1 MYSRALQAPIR
12 KVPDMSTSRK
22 SGFTLVELV
31 LVIAII
37 AMISV
42 LAIGKYAGVRDASK
56 AKLNLANFS
65 RIGASVDTF
74 VALNDGALDRLDSL
88 LYYGTSTDGSNA
100 ANMSSSISARLT
112 SDLTNG
118 VVLNPALCTDTS
130 GYGISSG
137 GLLCPY
143 YLSAA
148 DVAALRNHLG
158 LKYAMYGTDGT
169 HFLEGDDGAWAEGSV
184 SDPARVSSVAKA
196 LTNGLCVACVN
207 PGAFSGTT
215 PNGCNVY
222 QACGQD
228 VRYTP
233 QGKILIDGDQA
244 NKHNAQSAFDALD
257 AGPGILLAFGLG
269 ESASIVG
276 NNKAGLDHAPV
287 CPLVSD
293 PREYNYY
300 LVLVRLRTNESG
312 VRIAEYAGLVDSMGN
327 TVSMARALAK

>member
-1 MYSRALQAPIR
+1 
-12 KVPDMSTSRK
+12 MSTSRR

-65 RIGASVDTF
+65 RIGSAVDTF

-88 LYYGTSTDGSNA
+88 LYYGAATGGSNDS
-100 ANMSSSISARLT
+100 NLSSSIPALLT
-112 SDLTNG
+112 SDATTG
-118 VVLNPALCTDTS
+118 VVLNPSLCTDTS

-143 YLSAA
+143 WLTSD

-158 LKYAMYGTDGT
+158 LKYAMYGTDGN
-169 HFLEGDDGAWAEGSV
+169 HFLEGDDGAWAEGSLT
-184 SDPARVSSVAKA
+184 DPARASSVAKA

-215 PNGCNVY
+215 PTGCNAY

-228 VRYTP
+228 VRYTSR
-233 QGKILIDGDQA
+233 GVILVDGVRQA
-244 NKHNAQSAFDALD
+244 NAQGAFATLD
-257 AGPGILLAFGLG
+257 AGPGVLIAFGLG

-276 NNKAGLDHAPV
+276 NNKAGLDHAPI

-312 VRIAEYAGLVDSMGN
+312 VRLAEYAGLIDSMGN

>member
-1 MYSRALQAPIR
+1 
-12 KVPDMSTSRK
+12 MSKSRK

-65 RIGASVDTF
+65 RIGSAVDTF

-88 LYYGTSTDGSNA
+88 LYYGTSADGSNA

-118 VVLNPALCTDTS
+118 VVLNPALCTDS
-130 GYGISSG
+130 AGYGISSG

-143 YLSAA
+143 WLSAA

-158 LKYAMYGTDGT
+158 LKYAMYGTDGG
-169 HFLEGDDGAWAEGSV
+169 HFLAGDDGAWAEGSV
-184 SDPARVSSVAKA
+184 SDPARASSVAKS

-215 PNGCNVY
+215 PAGCNVY

-233 QGKILIDGDQA
+233 QGKILVDGVLQ
-244 NKHNAQSAFDALD
+244 NNAQAAFDTLD
-257 AGPGILLAFGLG
+257 AGPGILVAFGLG

-276 NNKAGLDHAPV
+276 NNKAGLDHAPL

-300 LVLVRLRTNESG
+300 LVLVRLRTNDSG
-312 VRIAEYAGLVDSMGN
+312 VRLAEYAGLLDAMGN

>member
-1 MYSRALQAPIR
+1 
-12 KVPDMSTSRK
+12 MSPSRK

-65 RIGASVDTF
+65 RIGSAVDTF

-88 LYYGTSTDGSNA
+88 LYYKTPTDGSNDS
-100 ANMSSSISARLT
+100 NLSSSIPAHLT
-112 SDLTNG
+112 SDTTNG

-130 GYGISSG
+130 GYGLSFG

-143 YLSAA
+143 YLTAD

-158 LKYAMYGTDGT
+158 LKYAMYGTDGG
-169 HFLEGDDGAWAEGSV
+169 HFLAGDDGAWAEGSV
-184 SDPARVSSVAKA
+184 SDPARASSVAKA

-207 PGAFSGTT
+207 PGAFSGST
-215 PNGCNVY
+215 PTGGNAY

-233 QGKILIDGDQA
+233 RGNILVDGVEQNSA
-244 NKHNAQSAFDALD
+244 QNAFSTLD
-257 AGPGILLAFGLG
+257 SSPTASRGILLAFGLG

-293 PREYNYY
+293 PREYDYY
-300 LVLVRLRTNESG
+300 LVLVRLRTNDAG
-312 VRIAEYAGLVDSMGN
+312 VRLAEYAGLLDAMGN

>member
-1 MYSRALQAPIR
+1 MTS
-12 KVPDMSTSRK
+12 SRK

-65 RIGASVDTF
+65 RIGAAVDTF

-88 LYYGTSTDGSNA
+88 LYYGTSTGGDNDSNL
-100 ANMSSSISARLT
+100 SSSIPALLT
-112 SDLTNG
+112 SDTTNG
-118 VVLNPALCTDTS
+118 VVLNPALCTDSS

-143 YLSAA
+143 YLSDA

-158 LKYAMYGTDGT
+158 LKYAMYGTDGG
-169 HFLEGDDGAWAEGSV
+169 HFLAGDDGAWAEGSV
-184 SDPARVSSVAKA
+184 SDPARASSVAKS

-215 PNGCNVY
+215 PAGCNAY

-233 QGKILIDGDQA
+233 RGKILVDGVEQA
-244 NKHNAQSAFDALD
+244 SSQAAFDTLD

-276 NNKAGLDHAPV
+276 NNKAGLDHAPL

-293 PREYNYY
+293 AREYNYY
-300 LVLVRLRTNESG
+300 LVLVRLRTNDSG
-312 VRIAEYAGLVDSMGN
+312 VRLAEYAGLLDAMGN
-327 TVSMARALAK
+327 TVSMARALTK

>member
-1 MYSRALQAPIR
+1 
-12 KVPDMSTSRK
+12 MSTSRQ

-88 LYYGTSTDGSNA
+88 LYYQTSTGGTNDSNL
-100 ANMSSSISARLT
+100 SSSIPARLT
-112 SDLTNG
+112 DPANATNG

-143 YLSAA
+143 FLSAA

-158 LKYAMYGTDGT
+158 LKYAMYGTDGG
-169 HFLEGDDGAWAEGSV
+169 HFLEGDDGAWAQGSL
-184 SDPARVSSVAKA
+184 SDPARASSVAKA

-215 PNGCNVY
+215 PTGGNVY

-228 VRYTP
+228 VRYTSR
-233 QGKILIDGDQA
+233 GVILVDGVRQA
-244 NKHNAQSAFDALD
+244 NAQGAFATLD

-276 NNKAGLDHAPV
+276 NNKAGLDHAPI

-293 PREYNYY
+293 PLEYNYY
-300 LVLVRLRTNESG
+300 LVLIRLRTNESG
-312 VRIAEYAGLVDSMGN
+312 VRIAEYAGLIDSMGN

>member
-1 MYSRALQAPIR
+1 MTS
-12 KVPDMSTSRK
+12 SRK

-65 RIGASVDTF
+65 RIGAAVDTF

-88 LYYGTSTDGSNA
+88 LYYGTSTGGSNDS
-100 ANMSSSISARLT
+100 NLSSSIPALLT
-112 SDLTNG
+112 SDTTNG
-118 VVLNPALCTDTS
+118 VVLNPALCTDSS
-130 GYGISSG
+130 GYGLSRIG

-143 YLSAA
+143 YLTDA

-158 LKYAMYGTDGT
+158 LKYAMYGTDGG
-169 HFLEGDDGAWAEGSV
+169 HFLAGDDGAWAEGSV
-184 SDPARVSSVAKA
+184 SDPARASSVAKA

-207 PGAFSGTT
+207 PGAFSGST
-215 PNGCNVY
+215 PTGCNAY

-233 QGKILIDGDQA
+233 RGKILVDGVEQ
-244 NKHNAQSAFDALD
+244 NSAQDAFATLD
-257 AGPGILLAFGLG
+257 SSTTASRGILLAFGLG

-276 NNKAGLDHAPV
+276 NNKAGLDHAPL

-293 PREYNYY
+293 SREYNYY
-300 LVLVRLRTNESG
+300 LVLVRLRTNDSG
-312 VRIAEYAGLVDSMGN
+312 VRIAEYAGLLDAMGN
-327 TVSMARALAK
+327 TVSMARALTK